1 MAYVGTVGLFE
12 TAGFVK
18 ASDTK
23 SALDGF
29 PRVLMRWSFRHR
41 S

>member
-12 TAGFVK
+12 AAGFVK

-23 SALDGF
+23 SVLDDF
-29 PRVLMRWSFRHR
+29 PRVVMRKPIHHHP
-41 S
+41 